1 MAFELTCHRL
11 GDYTVPL
18 APARPDRA
26 IFDRNRHAYRC
37 LPVSTANAAG
47 WEMLCPSG
55 ITIEWDGGPGIDALT
70 ITPDDPGDRRFTLS
84 NFAQGIVTFETGWL
98 FRSSPGYGLW
108 AMASPNEPKDGICAL
123 SGIIESDW
131 LPYPFTMNW
140 QMTRPGKVRFEAGEP
155 FCFITPTQLQEIQ
168 SCQPLEVNIADA
180 PEVQADLA
188 AWTHDRRAFLE
199 RLSAGDPDATKTPW
213 RRFYFKG
220 AQAPG
225 AVSPS
230 PDQHINKLRTKAPQ
244 KVARDPSPPSTFH
257 LDGVLPAGRPPREV
271 RTAAEAAALGF
282 LLVED
287 FMAADV
293 CDDLA
298 AFYEAHP
305 EQLGQDQRD
314 PYWNNRIIQFPDVVA
329 TDLTRADTMRIALA
343 RALEQA
349 AAFYRASTPLYA
361 DVLQLVGW
369 REGGFMRVH
378 ADNAHP
384 DGTAHPTPHR
394 DFSGLVYLNDDYEGG
409 GLYLPKQNVVVRP
422 RRGMFVSM
430 PGGASHIH
438 GVERV
443 SSGSRYTMPF
453 FITRNRDKAS
463 RHLHPETASP
473 LPRLTFTELG
483 SELSFRAPV
492 QA

>member
-1 MAFELTCHRL
+1 MPFELTCHRL

-18 APARPDRA
+18 APARPDRE

-47 WEMLCPSG
+47 WEMLCPTG
-55 ITIEWDGGPGIDALT
+55 VTIEWDGGPSIDALT
-70 ITPDDPGDRRFTLS
+70 ITPDDPADRRFALS

-98 FRSSPGYGLW
+98 FRSSPGYSLW
-108 AMASPNEPKDGICAL
+108 AIASPNQPKDGICAL

-140 QMTRPGKVRFEAGEP
+140 QLTRPGKVRFEAGEA

-168 SCQPLEVNIADA
+168 ACEPLELKIGDA

-230 PDQHINKLRTKAPQ
+230 PEQHINKLRTKAPQ
-244 KVARDPSPPSTFH
+244 LVEREPSPPSTFH
-257 LDGVLPAGRPPREV
+257 VDGVLPSGRSPREV

-287 FMAADV
+287 LVAPDV
-293 CDDLA
+293 CDDLV

-305 EQLGQDQRD
+305 EQLGSDHRD
-314 PYWNNRIIQFPDVVA
+314 PYWNNRIIQYPDVA
-329 TDLTRADTMRIALA
+329 QTD
-343 RALEQA
+343 
-349 AAFYRASTPLYA
+349 
-361 DVLQLVGW
+361 
-369 REGGFMRVH
+369 
-378 ADNAHP
+378 
-384 DGTAHPTPHR
+384 
-394 DFSGLVYLNDDYEGG
+394 
-409 GLYLPKQNVVVRP
+409 VVR
-422 RRGMFVSM
+422 
-430 PGGASHIH
+430 A
-438 GVERV
+438 
-443 SSGSRYTMPF
+443 T
-453 FITRNRDKAS
+453 
-463 RHLHPETASP
+463 
-473 LPRLTFTELG
+473 
-483 SELSFRAPV
+483 
-492 QA
+492 